1 MNIGRWGG
9 GALGGGGGGGGEEV
23 DVVLRYDHKLN
34 VTHYDLTKSSSS
46 NNFNSN

>member
-1 MNIGRWGG
+1 M
-9 GALGGGGGGGGEEV
+9 GGGGGGEAGGGGRRGGGEEV